1 MLEWKPSPWTLFF
14 MEFLPDWVEVC
25 ASYRQAFDPGVIA
38 KLLVYC
44 SLAPFMVVYKDRGE
58 RRQWVLSQL
67 ASLELRALQASYVC
81 I

>member
-1 MLEWKPSPWTLFF
+1 M
-14 MEFLPDWVEVC
+14 VC
-25 ASYRQAFDPGVIA
+25 ACYCQAFDPGVIA

-44 SLAPFMVVYKDRGE
+44 FLAPLPVVKKDRGE

-81 I
+81 ICPKS